1 MKIDALVE
9 SFDLDGETR
18 KVETP
23 MSKSF
28 VPTAQSVQQNVEE
41 GVGIALEPGHRSC
54 ELIR

>member
-41 GVGIALEPGHRSC
+41 GVGIALEPGSS
-54 ELIR
+54 LL